1 MALLLW
7 IGGLIGFLAR
17 MPQLGVAIWTVNLIN
32 GLFSFWQE
40 YMAEKATAALRRLL
54 PTYARV
60 RRDGEEQR
68 ILAEELVPGDV
79 LTYRETGDEVIELN
93 VLRSDRRSPCRP
105 EWCLTTD
112 RVDGTAV
119 VITAGRE
126 LELGVN
132 SCSPVRQNSP
142 CRCRSRATAMTYRII
157 AMIKKGKPSTMP
169 TPILQGVK
177 PLHKNS
183 SAHKRPT
190 SAHATATRMSILI

>member
-1 MALLLW
+1 LQRYGHNTIREVTGQPFSLKFLANFTHLMALLLW

-79 LTYRETGDEVIELN
+79 LV
-93 VLRSDRRSPCRP
+93 VL
-105 EWCLTTD
+105 
-112 RVDGTAV
+112 
-119 VITAGRE
+119 
-126 LELGVN
+126 
-132 SCSPVRQNSP
+132 
-142 CRCRSRATAMTYRII
+142 SR
-157 AMIKKGKPSTMP
+157 
-169 TPILQGVK
+169 
-177 PLHKNS
+177 
-183 SAHKRPT
+183 
-190 SAHATATRMSILI
+190 